1 MLNIN
6 KTYFI
11 LFCTLII
18 SQVVSVTIIT
28 NLDELLTVA
37 LLGLGFL
44 DMIYNRKIKQ
54 YIPIIVPLS
63 ILTLYLLYS
72 LFFCHFNTT
81 KPIIADFFQHLK
93 VFVFFGV
100 AYAIAPKFD
109 KQQKKIIK
117 FLLLIELILGLA
129 IYSTLLFGRTIY
141 YDIFLNP
148 YFIGRIFLSA
158 TLTYLLFIDSNN
170 WKLVKKNLFALLL
183 LATIGLTCGRSKYYG
198 TFIFIL
204 FIITIYQPGKFAK
217 ITLKNVILIASLTSI
232 SLIVAW
238 NKIQFYFLNAELAT
252 NNFDEETLNS
262 FARPALYVGMVLIL
276 IDYPLLGSGFA
287 SFGTVPSGPEY
298 NYSSLY
304 EQYGLNNVWGLSIE
318 KSDFIADAFYPGL
331 AQFGLIGIVLFILCL
346 VWLYKK
352 LKLVHRYNGIVPYII
367 GVIIIIAILIDST
380 SSRGIT
386 SLFGEYLFSI
396 MGIILAPIAKLSK
409 EEQKELIKQ
418 EVTGTSIW
426 NRIFNR
432 KNKEKLIY
440 GK

>member
-63 ILTLYLLYS
+63 ILTLYLIYS

-287 SFGTVPSGPEY
+287 SFGTVPSSPEY

-346 VWLYKK
+346 VWLCKK
-352 LKLVHRYNGIVPYII
+352 LKLVHRYNGIVPYIN

-432 KNKEKLIY
+432 KNKEKIIY

>member
-100 AYAIAPKFD
+100 AYAIATKFD

>member
-287 SFGTVPSGPEY
+287 SFGTAPSGPQY
-298 NYSSLY
+298 NYSSAY

-346 VWLYKK
+346 VWLCKK
-352 LKLVHRYNGIVPYII
+352 LKLVHRYNGIVPYIN

>member
-11 LFCTLII
+11 LFCALII
-18 SQVVSVTIIT
+18 CQLVGVAIIGYLDEIIT
-28 NLDELLTVA
+28 IL
-37 LLGLGFL
+37 LLGLSFFDIL
-44 DMIYNRKIKQ
+44 YNRRYKQ
-54 YIPIIVPLS
+54 YMPLIIPLA
-63 ILTLYLLYS
+63 ILTFYLIYTL
-72 LFFCHFNTT
+72 LFCHFNTT
-81 KPIIADFFQHLK
+81 KPVIADFFQHLK
-93 VFVFFGV
+93 VFVYFGA

-109 KQQKKIIK
+109 KQQKKIIQ
-117 FLLLIELILGLA
+117 FLFITILTIGFI
-129 IYSTLLFGRTIY
+129 IYLTLVAGYTYF
-141 YDIFLNP
+141 YDIFVNP
-148 YFIGRIFLSA
+148 YYYGSMFLSA

-204 FIITIYQPGKFAK
+204 FILTIYQPGKFAK
-217 ITLKNVILIASLTSI
+217 ITLKNVILITSLITI
-232 SLIVAW
+232 TLIVAW

-262 FARPALYVGMVLIL
+262 FARPALYVGMILTL
-276 IDYPLLGSGFA
+276 IDYPLFGSGFA